1 MKKILLFVFVISV
14 LGCKNSTENKSESTD
29 DSTIITGNYI
39 FFEDAAVLQNDVE
52 IYGVI
57 LNDLAKE
64 LNKKAAPL
72 KTNDTDMVSVK
83 VKGIISTEEDPV
95 ILWEK
100 KLEIVEIISISLAK
114 ETENLL
120 KLGTE

>member
-1 MKKILLFVFVISV
+1 MKKLLLFVFVISA
-14 LGCKNSTENKSESTD
+14 LGCKKNSKNSNETID
-29 DSTIITGNYI
+29 DSKIITGNYI
-39 FFEDAAVLQNDVE
+39 YFEDAAVLQNDIE

-64 LNKKAAPL
+64 LNEKAAPL
-72 KTNDTDMVSVK
+72 KTNNNDMVRVK
-83 VKGIISTEEDPV
+83 VRGTISTKEDSK

-100 KLEIVEIISISLAK
+100 KLEIVEIISISPGK
-114 ETENLL
+114 ETENIL